1 MGILLDKKSKIELT
15 VNVNILM
22 QVLTVNVNNDGRRN
36 SDNRFCNHEEKI
48 LLHRDKQ
55 QKRSCYMS
63 KEESFGVLTW
73 VYIISHNLRPELAMP
88 QIAILILQKKLP

>member
-36 SDNRFCNHEEKI
+36 SDNRFCNHGEKI
-48 LLHRDKQ
+48 LQHRDKQ

-73 VYIISHNLRPELAMP
+73 VYIISHNLRP
-88 QIAILILQKKLP
+88 

>member
-1 MGILLDKKSKIELT
+1 MQRSNITTIATMGISSDAYLT

-63 KEESFGVLTW
+63 KEESFGVLT
-73 VYIISHNLRPELAMP
+73 
-88 QIAILILQKKLP
+88 